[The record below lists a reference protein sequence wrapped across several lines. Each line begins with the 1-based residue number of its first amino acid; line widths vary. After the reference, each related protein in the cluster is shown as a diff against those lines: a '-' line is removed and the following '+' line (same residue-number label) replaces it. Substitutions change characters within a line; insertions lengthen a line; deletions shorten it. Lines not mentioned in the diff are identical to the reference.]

1 MGRTK
6 KIGRAGRF
14 GARCGASSRK
24 RVLAVEL
31 MAKRRYECPKC
42 LSLAVRKQSIG
53 IWRCCRCGYSY
64 AGGAFTPT
72 TKLGVTSRRFKG
84 FASEVKISEEKEV
97 AGTPQ

>member
-14 GARCGASSRK
+14 GARCGASNRK
-24 RVLAVEL
+24 RLIAVEL
-31 MAKRRYECPKC
+31 MAKLRYECPKC
-42 LSLAVRKQSIG
+42 LSRAVRKQSIG

-84 FASEVKISEEKEV
+84 LASGVKFSEKKEV
-97 AGTPQ
+97 EGATQ